1 MAAQPYMTTQQKR
14 DILSFRIV
22 GGGPT
27 GVEFSA
33 ELHDLIDSEW
43 KVEVATTGKG

>member
-14 DILSFRIV
+14 DVLSFRIV

-27 GVEFSA
+27 GVEFGA
-33 ELHDLIDSEW
+33 ELHDLIDSAW
-43 KVEVATTGKG
+43 VGRDGRTGG